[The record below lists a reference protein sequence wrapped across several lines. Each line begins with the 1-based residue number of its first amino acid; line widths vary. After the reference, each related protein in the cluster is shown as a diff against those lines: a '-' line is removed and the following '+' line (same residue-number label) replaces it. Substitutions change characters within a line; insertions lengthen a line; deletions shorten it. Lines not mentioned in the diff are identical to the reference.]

1 MPLGLDPPIKAFLY
15 ANAQQLMQFFHSAIE
30 ESGYTFE
37 QALLGARGID
47 TVDPENIEAVLSTQF
62 IGTKSS

>member
-1 MPLGLDPPIKAFLY
+1 
-15 ANAQQLMQFFHSAIE
+15 MQFFLSVIE

-62 IGTKSS
+62 SGTESPQLSLGMLSIDAT